1 MQTTRKRIMEYLE
14 TNRTASALELGRAF
28 RMTGANLRH
37 HLQILTQS
45 GKIEVAG
52 HDAPGGRGRPSLR
65 YMTAK
70 QAQGHSLAD
79 LSAAL
84 LEQVL
89 GRRASKQRT
98 QRLKQIARRLAGES
112 GQPDETITQLLVAA
126 VERLNALRYR
136 SHWEAH
142 TDGPRLILGQCPY
155 AQIIDNYPE
164 LCQMDT
170 HLLEGMLSERVTQ
183 TAKIDRR
190 PQGPG
195 ACTFVVGPK
204 IDNLD

>member
-1 MQTTRKRIMEYLE
+1 MEYLDN
-14 TNRTASALELGRAF
+14 NRTASALELGRAF

-37 HLQILTQS
+37 HLQILTRE
-45 GKIEVAG
+45 GKIEPAG
-52 HDAPGGRGRPSLR
+52 QAAPNGRGRPTLL

-79 LSAAL
+79 LAAAL
-84 LEQVL
+84 LKQIL

-112 GQPDETITQLLVAA
+112 GQPDETITQRLVAA

-142 TDGPRLILGQCPY
+142 SDGARLILGQCPY
-155 AQIIDNYPE
+155 TQIIDNYPE
-164 LCQMDT
+164 LCQMDK
-170 HLLEGMLSERVTQ
+170 HMLKGMLGEYVTQ

-190 PQGPG
+190 PEGSG
-195 ACTFVVGPK
+195 ACIFAVGPNS
-204 IDNLD
+204 DNLD